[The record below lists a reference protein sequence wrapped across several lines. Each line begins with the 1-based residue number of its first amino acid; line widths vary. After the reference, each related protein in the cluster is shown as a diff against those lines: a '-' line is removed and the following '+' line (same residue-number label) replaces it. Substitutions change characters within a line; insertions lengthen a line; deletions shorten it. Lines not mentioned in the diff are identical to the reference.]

1 MAEPADRLAATP
13 PEARSPQWQGTLD
26 EITDSERRALRPIG
40 VSAHEV
46 AVRTGELLA
55 SLLTLPSVQIFRG
68 VRTAA
73 DGVPPIP
80 HAISAGRRVILV
92 ESVAWPPG
100 RYQVGRDGRIHCDGV
115 YIGQSV
121 RPLIGT
127 VCHWRQLL
135 PRGHRV
141 SALVVVHP
149 TSQGKLLLPG
159 AIERDLAWAR
169 PCDAVREIRA
179 CLPLDRVPVS
189 TKAVAALSAATAL
202 W

>member
-55 SLLTLPSVQIFRG
+55 FLLTLPSVQIFRG

-73 DGVPPIP
+73 DDVPPIP
-80 HAISAGRRVILV
+80 YAISVGRRVMLV

-100 RYQVGRDGRIHCDGV
+100 QYQVDRDGRIHCDGV

-121 RPLIGT
+121 RPLIAT

-149 TSQGKLLLPG
+149 TSQGKLLLPD

-169 PCDAVREIRA
+169 ACDAVRDIRA
-179 CLPLDRVPVS
+179 CLPPDRVPVS